1 MATED
6 IEKREKYMRIDGFIF
21 DMDGILFDTE
31 RLFNECFARA
41 LSSYG
46 ITNVD
51 IDKIVRLCLGR
62 STAESKA
69 LCLEVLP
76 EGFPY
81 DEMQAK
87 LRDDFNTILAEKGM
101 PVKPGVYL
109 ILEYLKANRYPVGL
123 ASSSSMRSIMHHLEE
138 ANMTEYFTFIAS
150 ANDVEKGKP
159 EPDIYNYVVEKMN
172 LKGKNVLVFEDSP
185 NGLKAATAAG
195 LKAVMIPD
203 QVPYTEDLRPYVYE
217 KINTMTAALEALKKG
232 EL

>member
-1 MATED
+1 M
-6 IEKREKYMRIDGFIF
+6 IDGFIF

-41 LSSYG
+41 LATFG
-46 ITNVD
+46 VTGVD
-51 IDKIVRLCLGR
+51 IDRMVELCLGR
-62 STAESKA
+62 STGESKEI
-69 LCLEVLP
+69 CLGILP

-87 LRDDFNTILAEKGM
+87 LREDFNNTLAEKGM

-109 ILEYLKANRYPVGL
+109 MLEYLKANRYPVGL
-123 ASSSSMRSIMHHLEE
+123 ASSSSIGSIMHHLNE
-138 ANMTEYFTFIAS
+138 AHMTEYFTCIAS
-150 ANDVEKGKP
+150 ANDVERGKP

-172 LKGKNVLVFEDSP
+172 LKGKNVIVFEDSP

-203 QVPYTEDLRPYVYE
+203 QVPYTDDLRPYVYE
-217 KINTMTAALEALKKG
+217 KINSMTAALEALKKG